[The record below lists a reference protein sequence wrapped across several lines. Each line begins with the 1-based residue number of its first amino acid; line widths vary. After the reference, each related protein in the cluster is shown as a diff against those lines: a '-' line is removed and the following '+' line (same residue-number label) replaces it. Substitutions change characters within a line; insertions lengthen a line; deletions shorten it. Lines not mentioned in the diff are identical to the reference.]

1 MPLWQWVLDSSG
13 ALLGLLLLYA
23 VLLVV
28 RRRWISR
35 AGGTFELSHR
45 VVGRRGGR
53 WMLGTGRYTDDSL
66 EWFRV
71 FSLSPRPKRRWRR
84 GDLDF
89 DERREATGTERHLLY
104 PGHVVISCSSDDGTI
119 ELALSPASLTGLQSW
134 LEARRPGTDWTR

>member
-1 MPLWQWVLDSSG
+1 MPLWQWVLDSAG
-13 ALLGLLLLYA
+13 VILALLLLYA
-23 VLLVV
+23 LLLVV

-45 VVGRRGGR
+45 VPGRG
-53 WMLGTGRYTDDSL
+53 WMLGTGRYSDDAL

-71 FSLSPRPKRRWRR
+71 FSLSPRPKRRWLR

-89 DERREATGTERHLLY
+89 DDRREATGAERHLLY
-104 PGHVVISCSSDDGTI
+104 PGHVVICCSSDDGTI

-134 LEARRPGTDWTR
+134 LEARRPGTDWSR

>member
-13 ALLGLLLLYA
+13 VLLGLLLLYA
-23 VLLVV
+23 LLLVV

-35 AGGTFELSHR
+35 HGGTFELSHR
-45 VVGRRGGR
+45 MPGRR

-71 FSLSPRPKRRWRR
+71 FSLSPRPRRRWRR
-84 GDLDF
+84 GDLGF
-89 DERREATGTERHLLY
+89 GERREAAGAERHQLY
-104 PGHVVISCSSDDGTI
+104 PGHVVIRCVSEREEV

-134 LEARRPGTDWTR
+134 LEARSPGTDWTR